1 MEKSEAKME
10 NSDKKSRGNLGNS
23 TKKKRKRKRVR
34 IVLKKPGKILLCI
47 LLIIAILGTAA
58 AVAAHE
64 RKKGDGVKPAQSDSV
79 SETAINVDQKL
90 TNGAVVDSATIK
102 EAVDTVLVETGAG
115 EASGTGAPDEV
126 IPTTQAPQTAG
137 GSTVPQNDPVGD
149 DYFNDAVFVGD
160 SRTQGFMMYS
170 GLSGAT
176 FYAAQGL
183 NVKDVFDKSQATLNG
198 QKVSIAT
205 ALSQASYSKA
215 YLMLG
220 INEMGWVYPEKFV
233 EKYGQ
238 IIDTIRST
246 HPDAVIYLQSLLPV
260 TAQKSAADLTTNNVN
275 VDRFNVM
282 IQQLAKDKGVFYLN
296 VREAVQDTNGNL
308 CDDATTDGVHL
319 NKDYCLKWLEYLKS
333 HTI

>member
-1 MEKSEAKME
+1 MERSELKME
-10 NSDKKSRGNLGNS
+10 NSDIQSQGSLENPTKKR
-23 TKKKRKRKRVR
+23 KKRKRRR
-34 IVLKKPGKILLCI
+34 IVLKKPGKILLCV
-47 LLIIAILGTAA
+47 LLLIAILTTA

-64 RKKGDGVKPAQSDSV
+64 RKKGDGVKAVQSDQV
-79 SETAINVDQKL
+79 SGSAMDVEPSEGAI
-90 TNGAVVDSATIK
+90 GAIGAIVDSA
-102 EAVDTVLVETGAG
+102 AGAG
-115 EASGTGAPDEV
+115 SVNTLNPVESDGVPAGET
-126 IPTTQAPQTAG
+126 IPAAQAPQTAG
-137 GSTVPQNDPVGD
+137 GSTVAQSEPVGD

-170 GLSGAT
+170 GLGGAT

-183 NVKDVFDKSQATLNG
+183 NVKEVFEKSQATLNG

-205 ALSQASYSKA
+205 ALSQASYSKV

-238 IIDTIRST
+238 IIDTIRNS

-282 IQQLAKDKGVFYLN
+282 IRQLAEDKGVYFLN
-296 VREAVQDTNGNL
+296 VREAVQDANGNL
-308 CDDATTDGVHL
+308 YDEATTDGVHL
-319 NKDYCLKWLEYLKS
+319 NKDYCLKWLEYLKT